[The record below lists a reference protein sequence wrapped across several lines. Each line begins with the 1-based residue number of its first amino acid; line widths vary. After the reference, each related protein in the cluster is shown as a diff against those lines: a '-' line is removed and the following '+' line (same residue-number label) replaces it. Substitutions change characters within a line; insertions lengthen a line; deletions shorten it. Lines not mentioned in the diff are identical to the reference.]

1 MEILSNPWFVGI
13 GGGLLSGLLVTS
25 VTFALIVFLLKEW
38 LKSSINAGYKKQHEV
53 FIRDI
58 NRKNKIEIVSELLA
72 EWIKN
77 KPETNMSPEYR
88 TRLNRL
94 SFESTLWL
102 SPSLSKEL
110 AKTLQLKNDAKN
122 IFEILIMARKELI
135 DDKELTPEDIT
146 FWDFKYESK
155 YDVKNP

>member
-1 MEILSNPWFVGI
+1 MLETIIYST
-13 GGGLLSGLLVTS
+13 VTS
-25 VTFALIVFLLKEW
+25 SVFMALIVFLLE
-38 LKSSINAGYKKQHEV
+38 SSINARYKKQHEV
-53 FIRDI
+53 FIRELD
-58 NRKNKIEIVSELLA
+58 RKNKIEIVSELLA

-77 KPETNMSPEYR
+77 KPKANMTPEYR
-88 TRLNRL
+88 TKLNRL

-110 AKTLQLKNDAKN
+110 SKTLQLKDKAKT

-146 FWDFKYESK
+146 FWDFKHESK
-155 YDVKNP
+155 YDVKNL

>member
-25 VTFALIVFLLKEW
+25 VTFALIVFLVKEW